1 MKPDQREGS
10 GVTVKAIH
18 RVLGAAIL
26 AAAFAPVS
34 ATQARA
40 PAPPVE
46 LAGIP
51 VALMVDS
58 GSGQVL
64 YARQPD
70 LSFVPASMTKVMTAY
85 VAFEEMAAG
94 RLSPARVFT
103 ISPETARQWGGRG
116 SGLRLAAGTRI
127 SADMLLHAITT
138 VSAND
143 ASAALAQGYSGS
155 IAGWAALMNAEAR
168 RLGMTHSHFATA
180 NGWPDNGATY
190 VSARDLATLG
200 KALIARHPDRYRAYF
215 GQKRLTWNGV
225 TQENHDPT
233 VGVVPGADGIKTGFT
248 REAGFNFLGSALRD
262 DRRLFMVIAGAKS
275 EGQRAA
281 AARAFLEWGF
291 AQWRARPL
299 FAAGAHIADARVQDG
314 AAAHVPL
321 IAAAPIAAAVP
332 ATGQARLALKL
343 IYTGPLVAPVA
354 KGTKVADLEIRVD
367 DLPPARVALLAGASV
382 ARAGPVERLLNGL
395 RGLFA

>member
-1 MKPDQREGS
+1 MKAVHP
-10 GVTVKAIH
+10 AALLAA
-18 RVLGAAIL
+18 VLIL
-26 AAAFAPVS
+26 APS
-34 ATQARA
+34 AEARA
-40 PAPPVE
+40 PAAPAE

-64 YARQPD
+64 FARQPD

-94 RLSPARVFT
+94 RLSPARTFT
-103 ISPETARQWGGRG
+103 VSPAIAREWSGRG
-116 SGLRLAAGTRI
+116 SGLRLVAGTQI
-127 SADMLLHAITT
+127 SADMLVHAITT

-143 ASAALAQGYSGS
+143 ASAALAQGYGESL
-155 IAGWAALMNAEAR
+155 AGWTALMNAQAR
-168 RLGMTHSHFATA
+168 HLGMTRSHFATP
-180 NGWPDNGATY
+180 NGWPDNGATF
-190 VSARDLATLG
+190 VSARDLVTLG
-200 KALIARHPDRYRAYF
+200 QALIERHPDRYRAYF

-248 REAGFNFLGSALRD
+248 REAGYNFLGSARRG
-262 DRRLFMVIAGAKS
+262 DRRLFMVLAGAQS

-291 AQWRARPL
+291 AAWRARPL
-299 FAAGAHIADARVQDG
+299 FAAGERIAEARVQDG

-321 IAAAPIAAAVP
+321 IAAAPIAAALP
-332 ATGQARLALKL
+332 ATGDGKLSLKL
-343 IYTGPLVAPVA
+343 IYAGPLVAPVA
-354 KGTKVADLEIRVD
+354 KGAKVADLEIRVD
-367 DLPPARVALLAGASV
+367 DLPPARIALLAGTSV
-382 ARAGPVERLLNGL
+382 TKAGPIDRLLNGL
-395 RGLFA
+395 RGLFT